1 MHIVSEPIQTVPRS
15 LVNRVEA
22 SDVSETGLSGN
33 GGPPALM
40 KNYVVR
46 EPAMAD
52 HDTSNCQDIR
62 VAVVMN
68 GGVSLAVWIS
78 GVTLQLYELAT
89 ARRSDHTTYR
99 PLLDLL
105 DADARVDVIA
115 GTSAGGI
122 NGAFLA
128 LGLNRNR
135 DLKLLRDVWRNVGG
149 LDRLL
154 RDPLSKNP
162 PSMLRGDDYFL
173 PEIQNALTDL
183 AKGSRADPDGGRPV
197 ELILTGTLW
206 KGRSTS
212 FTDDMAATI
221 TEVDHDATF
230 RFQSRSDTSVPRVC
244 GDLDSDEVIAELAAA
259 ARCTASFPG
268 AFEPHWVRVEGTD
281 DVHDTRWSSTAG
293 RANFASSQYVVDGGI
308 LLNKPIRP
316 VLEAIYQQTAEYQ
329 VRRLLA
335 YVAPGPAEAPASAA
349 AVQNG
354 DVPGPLPAAPAVLL
368 AVLTRLRATDSV
380 SRELTEI
387 RTRNAESSA
396 RRRARD
402 RFAAAMTDVAQAL
415 SEKAWDGYR
424 DVRIEHAARTIGQ
437 LVAVGQTAEDK
448 DRWSEKEL
456 TGLLQAVIKKRS
468 ANDAFVPHGPLREA
482 VSRTGD
488 QWDWGVTTAQRL
500 GDMTVDMLKRALWLA
515 PMGSD
520 ARKAIVAA
528 RHEVSETL
536 RVIRTDRRG
545 LDQYWSTAASGRVDG
560 IAAIPPRVSN
570 RLDAALNQ
578 AELANW
584 LGILLNR
591 WERQGHH
598 AGRSRRTVL
607 HQQVLDLACQL
618 ADTASHIA
626 YVVEHPNLTVD
637 PDKLHTSRLASL
649 YAYLLAPTDVV
660 SPGPCGFEVLARMLR
675 LDVVQLAYEGASQD
689 VEQEV
694 ELVKFAARRP
704 ECITG
709 MQVNHFG
716 AFYRASWRVNDWIH
730 GRMDGA
736 AHVVRTLLSPERL
749 RQRAALLPV
758 EELLRQIEACA
769 VPGTATASDEPWLR
783 RRWESLKP
791 DVESYLTELSASRA
805 PANGDDP
812 RLVGRLVEAVA
823 RPTELAIL
831 REDLSELAE
840 AIQAEGDEAPSSS
853 RSWLTSYLAKGPGGQ
868 PDLIPAEDLFTL
880 WGQAAKIG
888 KEKIRDDAGDTLAR
902 TASHLAA
909 VTVNAMGAVTR
920 PKAVTSILKALRG
933 YTLMVW
939 AMVAFM
945 TSPSKFGRRAVELA
959 VAAGGSMLAL
969 AILVPAIPLAIILT
983 GVLLVVAGV
992 SAAALRSDRAK
1003 GVGRRLG
1010 VVGLIVAASLGGY
1023 LYWDWRANGLAAGF
1037 VGALAKIGVFLLI
1050 VLLGWW
1056 ISTARPGP
1064 RDETTK
1070 AGSREAADRRRVR
1083 KMTRS
1088 GPRK

>member
-1 MHIVSEPIQTVPRS
+1 
-15 LVNRVEA
+15 
-22 SDVSETGLSGN
+22 
-33 GGPPALM
+33 
-40 KNYVVR
+40 
-46 EPAMAD
+46 MAD

-78 GVTLQLYELAT
+78 GVTLELYELAT
-89 ARRSDHTTYR
+89 ARRSDPATYQ

-135 DLKLLRDVWRNVGG
+135 DLKLLRDLWRDVAG
-149 LDRLL
+149 LDQLL
-154 RDPLSKNP
+154 RNPLSKEP
-162 PSMLRGDDYFL
+162 PSVLRGDDYFL
-173 PEIQNALTDL
+173 PEIEDALTEL
-183 AKGSRADPDGGRPV
+183 AKGGRVDPDGGRPV

-206 KGRSTS
+206 RGRATS

-230 RFQSRSDTSVPRVC
+230 RFQSRTDATVPRVC
-244 GDLDSDEVIAELAAA
+244 GDLDSAEVIAELAAA

-268 AFEPHWVRVEGTD
+268 AFEPHWVRVKGTD
-281 DVHDTRWSSTAG
+281 DVHDTRWPSTAG

-316 VLEAIYQQTAEYQ
+316 VLQAIYQQTAEYQ

-335 YVAPGPAEAPASAA
+335 YVAPGPAETPPSAA
-349 AVQNG
+349 VVQNG
-354 DVPGPLPAAPAVLL
+354 EVPGPLPAAPAVLL

-402 RFAAAMTDVAQAL
+402 RFAAAMTDVAETL
-415 SEKAWDGYR
+415 SDKAWEGYR

-437 LVAVGQTAEDK
+437 LVAVGQTAEGR
-448 DRWSEKEL
+448 DRWSEREL
-456 TGLLQAVIKKRS
+456 VGVLHAVIKERS
-468 ANDAFVPHGPLREA
+468 ADDARAGSFVPHGPLREA
-482 VSRTGD
+482 VTRTGD
-488 QWDWGVTTAQRL
+488 QWDWGVTTAQRIS
-500 GDMTVDMLKRALWLA
+500 DMTVDVLKRALWLA
-515 PMGSD
+515 PLGSE
-520 ARKAIVAA
+520 ARNAIVAA
-528 RHEVSETL
+528 RRDTSDTL
-536 RVIRTDRRG
+536 RVIRADRRG
-545 LDQYWSTAASGRVDG
+545 LDRYWPTAASGRVDG
-560 IAAIPPRVSN
+560 FAAIPARVSN
-570 RLDAALNQ
+570 QFGAALNE

-584 LGILLNR
+584 LGILLDR
-591 WERQGHH
+591 WEQQGHH
-598 AGRSRRTVL
+598 AGRSRRTLL
-607 HQQVLDLACQL
+607 HQQALALACRL
-618 ADTASHIA
+618 ADMASCIA
-626 YVVEHPNLTVD
+626 DVAAHPNTAVD
-637 PDKLHTSRLASL
+637 PDKLHADRLESL
-649 YAYLLAPTDVV
+649 YAYLLAPTADVV
-660 SPGPCGFEVLARMLR
+660 GQRPSGFEVLARMLR
-675 LDVVQLAYEGASQD
+675 LDVVQLAYEGATQD

-709 MQVNHFG
+709 LQVYHFG

-749 RQRAALLPV
+749 RQRAAMLPV
-758 EELLRQIEACA
+758 KELLRQIEACA
-769 VPGTATASDEPWLR
+769 VPRTAKAADEPWLQKQ
-783 RRWESLKP
+783 WESLKT
-791 DVESYLTELSASRA
+791 DVKNYLTELSAGRV
-805 PANGDDP
+805 PANGDGP

-831 REDLSELAE
+831 REDLPHLAK
-840 AIQAEGDEAPSSS
+840 AIQDEGDQAPNKS
-853 RSWLTSYLAKGPGGQ
+853 RSWLTSYLAKVPGDQ
-868 PDLIPAEDLFTL
+868 PELIPAEELFTL
-880 WGQAAKIG
+880 WKQAAEIG
-888 KEKIRDDAGDTLAR
+888 KEKIRDEAGGDTLAR

-920 PKAVTSILKALRG
+920 PKAVTSVLKALRG
-933 YTLMVW
+933 YTLTVW

-959 VAAGGSMLAL
+959 VAAGGSLLAL
-969 AILVPAIPLAIILT
+969 AILVPAMPLALILA

-992 SAAALRSDRAK
+992 STAALRTDPAK
-1003 GVGRRLG
+1003 GVGRRLS
-1010 VVGLIVAASLGGY
+1010 VVGLIVTAALGGY
-1023 LYWDWRANGLAAGF
+1023 LYWDWRANGLAAG
-1037 VGALAKIGVFLLI
+1037 VIDALVKIGVFLLI

-1056 ISTARPGP
+1056 ISTARPRP
-1064 RDETTK
+1064 RDERAERPAK
-1070 AGSREAADRRRVR
+1070 VGSTDAANDRLEQGHDGVPAEGIA
-1083 KMTRS
+1083 KQNGEVPLPWNGPADQS
-1088 GPRK
+1088 GEHATGTSSKSFDSAVS